1 MTAINSSYYT
11 HWEISHV
18 SLDGS
23 VRVQKSFTSFNKAID
38 EYQKILRGKSHK
50 NVELFPKT
58 YYEQCKPR
66 TAPIHS
72 T

>member
-11 HWEISHV
+11 HWEIRHV
-18 SLDGS
+18 SLDG
-23 VRVQKSFTSFNKAID
+23 RTKVQQRFTSFNKAID

-50 NVELFPKT
+50 NVELFP
-58 YYEQCKPR
+58 
-66 TAPIHS
+66 IHS

>member
-1 MTAINSSYYT
+1 MTAINSSFYSQ
-11 HWEISHV
+11 WEIRHV

-23 VRVQKSFTSFNKAID
+23 IKVQQSFTSFNKAID

-50 NVELFPKT
+50 NVELFP
-58 YYEQCKPR
+58 
-66 TAPIHS
+66 IHS